1 MAIKKITNK
10 NGISYKITIC
20 MGRDASGK
28 QVRHYRT
35 FVPNEKWGEKRTL
48 KEVQNA
54 EFEFKR
60 ELQMGYT
67 LNNKQIFSKYA
78 DYVIDL
84 KEHTGAKHRTIVR
97 YRELMKRIDAEIGHI
112 KLSELKAQHLNNFY
126 KNLSEPG
133 VRCASDK
140 AYAKID
146 LPDIIKNKYGS
157 FAKLSETSKI
167 STSTISSAAKGKK
180 IALNIAQTLC
190 NYLEID
196 INKSFI
202 IEKDTRG
209 LSNKTIIEYHRLIS
223 TILAQAEKEMLVT
236 YNVASRA
243 TPPKIERKE
252 ARYFQV
258 KDIENIR
265 NCIENEPIKWKLA
278 THLLL
283 ITGCRRGEIM
293 GLKWSKID
301 FGNNQIKIDTALLYS
316 SDKGV
321 YEDTTKTENVRFIK
335 IPNETITLIKEYR
348 NWYLELQLTNG
359 LRWNKTDYLFVQDN
373 GKPMNPDS
381 LTDWLAKF
389 SNKYHLPHINPHA
402 FRHTHVSMLYFNG
415 IDSIT
420 ISKRIGHARVSTTTD
435 IYSHIISQA
444 DEQASECAANAILR
458 LAKA

>member
-1 MAIKKITNK
+1 
-10 NGISYKITIC
+10 
-20 MGRDASGK
+20 
-28 QVRHYRT
+28 
-35 FVPNEKWGEKRTL
+35 
-48 KEVQNA
+48 
-54 EFEFKR
+54 
-60 ELQMGYT
+60 
-67 LNNKQIFSKYA
+67 
-78 DYVIDL
+78 
-84 KEHTGAKHRTIVR
+84 
-97 YRELMKRIDAEIGHI
+97 
-112 KLSELKAQHLNNFY
+112 
-126 KNLSEPG
+126 
-133 VRCASDK
+133 
-140 AYAKID
+140 
-146 LPDIIKNKYGS
+146 
-157 FAKLSETSKI
+157 
-167 STSTISSAAKGKK
+167 
-180 IALNIAQTLC
+180 
-190 NYLEID
+190 
-196 INKSFI
+196 
-202 IEKDTRG
+202 
-209 LSNKTIIEYHRLIS
+209 
-223 TILAQAEKEMLVT
+223 MLVT

-243 TPPKIERKE
+243 TPVKLERKE

-265 NCIENEPIKWKLA
+265 NCLENEPIKWKLA

-301 FGNNQIKIDTALLYS
+301 FKNNQIKIDTALLYS
-316 SDKGV
+316 SDKGI

-348 NWYLELQLTNG
+348 NWYLELQLKNG

-402 FRHTHVSMLYFNG
+402 FRHTHVSILLYFNG

-444 DEQASECAANAILR
+444 DEQASECAANVILR
-458 LAKA
+458 LAKV

>member
-20 MGRDASGK
+20 MGRDATGK

-35 FVPNEKWGEKRTL
+35 FVPNEKWSEKRTL

-54 EFEFKR
+54 EFEFKK

-84 KEHTGAKHRTIVR
+84 KDHTGAKHRTIVR

-146 LPDIIKNKYGS
+146 LLDIIKNKYGS
-157 FAKLSETSKI
+157 FAKLSQISKV

-190 NYLEID
+190 NHLKID

-265 NCIENEPIKWKLA
+265 NCLENEPIKWKLA

-348 NWYLELQLTNG
+348 NRYLELQLKNG

-381 LTDWLAKF
+381 LTNWLAKF
-389 SNKYHLPHINPHA
+389 SNKYNLPHINPHA
-402 FRHTHVSMLYFNG
+402 FRHTHVSILYFNG